1 MFDSG
6 HAQVVGR
13 LKEMVNRGGEN
24 VYPREVEEFLKT
36 HPKIEDAQLF
46 GVPDVRM
53 GEEPAVWI
61 QLKEG
66 EVMSANDV
74 KVFCKGHVS

>member
-1 MFDSG
+1 MMESG
-6 HAQVVGR
+6 HAKVVGR

-24 VYPREVEEFLKT
+24 VYPREVEDFLKT

-46 GVPDVRM
+46 GVPDSRM

-66 EVMSANDV
+66 EVMTPNDL
-74 KVFCKGHVS
+74 KAFCKGQV